1 MGRTK
6 PVVRRIK
13 YRNIKSVDETVFADL
28 LRSKSVYS
36 DPADD
41 VDEFADQLKQS
52 VFAVLDELAP
62 LNLRLVASAVEVN
75 PTDGSLRQRLLPN
88 VNGANSSGVGN
99 ELVVMRIES
108 RTGRRVVRLMLTSS
122 SHGGLSITNDSHR
135 VLVTKEHNGR
145 LCASCSTGRR

>member
-1 MGRTK
+1 M
-6 PVVRRIK
+6 
-13 YRNIKSVDETVFADL
+13 
-28 LRSKSVYS
+28 
-36 DPADD
+36 
-41 VDEFADQLKQS
+41 DEFADQLEQS

-62 LNLRLVASAVEVN
+62 LNLRLVASAVDVN